1 MATTTV
7 DIVVYGGGFAGVA
20 AAAKAAANTASNKTI
35 ALIVPDPVDHNGNG
49 SCLGSIGTIGGQNYF
64 DIRKDANEELVT
76 KGTFNWWHTKLGQHY
91 SVDEMA
97 ALLKGDR
104 VAPAQ

>member
-49 SCLGSIGTIGGQNYF
+49 SCLGSIGTIGGQNF
-64 DIRKDANEELVT
+64 LT
-76 KGTFNWWHTKLGQHY
+76 
-91 SVDEMA
+91 SEMHP
-97 ALLKGDR
+97 LQR
-104 VAPAQ
+104 APSTGGITRWVSSITPMTWPLC

>member
-7 DIVVYGGGFAGVA
+7 DIVVNGGGFAGVA

-64 DIRKDANEELVT
+64 DIR
-76 KGTFNWWHTKLGQHY
+76 
-91 SVDEMA
+91 
-97 ALLKGDR
+97 
-104 VAPAQ
+104 

>member
-35 ALIVPDPVDHNGNG
+35 ALIVPDPVDPVSYTHLDVYKRQTPRRTSTSTPG
-49 SCLGSIGTIGGQNYF
+49 
-64 DIRKDANEELVT
+64 
-76 KGTFNWWHTKLGQHY
+76 
-91 SVDEMA
+91 
-97 ALLKGDR
+97 
-104 VAPAQ
+104 P